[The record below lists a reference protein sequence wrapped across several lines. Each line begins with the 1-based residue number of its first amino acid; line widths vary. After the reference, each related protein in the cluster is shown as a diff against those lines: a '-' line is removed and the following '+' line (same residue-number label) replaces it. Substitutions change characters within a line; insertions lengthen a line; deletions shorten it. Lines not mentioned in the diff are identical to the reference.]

1 VNAFV
6 VAGAGFLLAV
16 LWFDLMFDVQ
26 AARRGPG
33 ARGAEANAAGEL
45 PEEVLVSIAAY
56 YARVTTAARPM
67 NRLVVTAM
75 LATLAAIVV
84 EIAKGTGETWL
95 GWVSLALA
103 LAPILL
109 AGGRTVPGAVRLGT
123 RRDDLA
129 VQSALA
135 RRVLGE
141 HIFCFASIAC
151 LIAVQLIA
159 G

>member
-26 AARRGPG
+26 AARLGPG

-45 PEEVLVSIAAY
+45 PEEVLASIAAY

-67 NRLVVTAM
+67 NRLVVAAM
-75 LATLAAIVV
+75 LATFAAVVV
-84 EIAKGTGETWL
+84 EIAKGTGSAWL
-95 GWVSLALA
+95 GWVSLPLT
-103 LAPILL
+103 LGPILL

-123 RRDDLA
+123 RRDGLA
-129 VQSALA
+129 AQSALA

-141 HIFCFASIAC
+141 HVFCFASIAC